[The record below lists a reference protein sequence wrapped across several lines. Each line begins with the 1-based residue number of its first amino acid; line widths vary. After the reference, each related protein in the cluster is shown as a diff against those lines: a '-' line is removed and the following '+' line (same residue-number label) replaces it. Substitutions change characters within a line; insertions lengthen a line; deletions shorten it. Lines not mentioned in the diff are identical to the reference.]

1 MDDFVLGDRELQVM
15 GVLWD
20 VGTGTVAEVREKL
33 PADLAYTTVLT
44 ILRNLEA
51 KGLVS
56 HAVEGKAH
64 RYRPRVARRVA
75 RRTALAQLIDKLF
88 HGSSEQ
94 LLAQLVEDREVSVE
108 DLRRLRARLVAK
120 EKKGGKS

>member
-1 MDDFVLGDRELQVM
+1 LDDFVLGDRELQVM

>member
-1 MDDFVLGDRELQVM
+1 MGDFVLGDRELDVM
-15 GVLWD
+15 SVLWD
-20 VGTGTVAEVREKL
+20 RGSGTVSDVRERL

-56 HAVEGKAH
+56 HETEGKAH
-64 RYRPRVARRVA
+64 RYRPRVARRAA
-75 RRTALAQLIDKLF
+75 RRNALTQIIDKLF

-94 LLAQLVEDREVSVE
+94 LLAHLVEERALTAS
-108 DLRRLRARLVAK
+108 DLKRLNAQLRSRPR
-120 EKKGGKS
+120 KGGGQ